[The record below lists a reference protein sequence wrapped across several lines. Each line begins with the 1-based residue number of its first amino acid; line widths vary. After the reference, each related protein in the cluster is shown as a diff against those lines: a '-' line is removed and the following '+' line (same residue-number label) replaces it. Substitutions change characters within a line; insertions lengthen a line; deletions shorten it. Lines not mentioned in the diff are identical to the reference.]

1 MLLINKMLLYNIYIL
16 YMYIYTY
23 VFSNRY
29 IYICMYINVYIYV
42 YICNIYVYIYVT
54 YICIIFG
61 LNWGFVY
68 SSGAAFCPSTL
79 SSKLDPGAEHGDG
92 I

>member
-1 MLLINKMLLYNIYIL
+1 MLLINKMLLYNVYIFYICISIHIFFQIDIYMYVYKCM
-16 YMYIYTY
+16 YMYIYVTY
-23 VFSNRY
+23 
-29 IYICMYINVYIYV
+29 M
-42 YICNIYVYIYVT
+42 YIYVT